1 MGPDAAATG
10 GCSVIE
16 IPLISAVVF
25 FYLYSWIH
33 RPAGSAGKTV
43 QNFPSFLPFHS
54 ISKRGSDPEAEMLQ
68 NLTWEKA

>member
-1 MGPDAAATG
+1 M
-10 GCSVIE
+10 IE
-16 IPLISAVVF
+16 IPLMAT
-25 FYLYSWIH
+25 FYCFLIYSIIH